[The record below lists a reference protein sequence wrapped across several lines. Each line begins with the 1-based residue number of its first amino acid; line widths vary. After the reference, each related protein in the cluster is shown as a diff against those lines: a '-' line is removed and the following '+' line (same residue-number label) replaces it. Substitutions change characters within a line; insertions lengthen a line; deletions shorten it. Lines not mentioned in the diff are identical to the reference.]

1 MDASSR
7 WLLGEMPQDGAADAH
22 QVSALFDGNA
32 KVVAHRHRQSVEV
45 DGELLPLATEDS
57 FSQITGD
64 LSEEDQA
71 NLTASR
77 GES

>member
-1 MDASSR
+1 M
-7 WLLGEMPQDGAADAH
+7 G
-22 QVSALFDGNA
+22 GNA
-32 KVVAHRHRQSVEV
+32 KVVAHPHGQSVEV
-45 DGELLPLATEDS
+45 DGGLLPLAVGDS
-57 FSQITGD
+57 FSQITDD